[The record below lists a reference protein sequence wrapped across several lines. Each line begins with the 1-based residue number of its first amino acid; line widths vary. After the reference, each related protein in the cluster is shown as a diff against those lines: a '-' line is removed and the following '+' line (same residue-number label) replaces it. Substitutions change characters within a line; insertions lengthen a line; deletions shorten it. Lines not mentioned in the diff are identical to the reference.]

1 MTQPL
6 KYFKMFGAIVAFC
19 LPLGCTS
26 DTVSTQNEK
35 IEQRLNS
42 LQAQS
47 QQLEETAFNV
57 ESQIDEI
64 RRASP
69 DTRGDEIEMLRIQFK
84 ELKATHEALQKEML
98 GLRQDLSLS
107 HRDR

>member
-6 KYFKMFGAIVAFC
+6 EYFKMIGAIVALC

-26 DTVSTQNEK
+26 NTTSTQHEK

-42 LQAQS
+42 LQVQS

-69 DTRGDEIEMLRIQFK
+69 DTRGDEIETLRIQFK
-84 ELKATHEALQKEML
+84 ELKSTHETLQKEML
-98 GLRQDLSLS
+98 GLQQDLSIGR
-107 HRDR
+107 RDR

>member
-6 KYFKMFGAIVAFC
+6 KYFKMYNVIVALC

-26 DTVSTQNEK
+26 DTASPQREK
-35 IEQRLNS
+35 IEQRLNA

-47 QQLEETAFNV
+47 QQLEETAFDI

-69 DTRGDEIEMLRIQFK
+69 DTRGDEVETLRIQFK
-84 ELKATHEALQKEML
+84 ELKSTHEALQKEMV
-98 GLRQDLSLS
+98 GLRQDLSTN
-107 HRDR
+107 DGNP

>member
-6 KYFKMFGAIVAFC
+6 EYFKMYSAIVALC

-26 DTVSTQNEK
+26 NADSTQNIK
-35 IEQRLNS
+35 IEKRLNS
-42 LQAQS
+42 LRTQS

-69 DTRGDEIEMLRIQFK
+69 DTRGDEVETLRLQFK
-84 ELKATHEALQKEML
+84 ELKSTHEALQKEML
-98 GLRQDLSLS
+98 GLRQDLSVHHL
-107 HRDR
+107 DR